1 MDDARRAGDVRA
13 MDTAIALALVLF
25 GGFGL
30 VKVAGHVRRWRGRRR
45 VGAAPLVRERRGVD
59 LRITLWRTRGWLGLE
74 PGRAHPARA
83 DLLLTADRFL
93 VASDLGVLADV
104 GPGAVAPLRSARCT
118 GPSRLVLEGDVPGVT
133 DAVGRWRMELVLEDA
148 PAWATTLTPFVTPD
162 DDGPRF
168 GSLG

>member
-1 MDDARRAGDVRA
+1 MDGGRGTGDVGF

-30 VKVAGHVRRWRGRRR
+30 VKVAGRVRRWRGRRR
-45 VGAAPLVRERRGVD
+45 LGPAPLVRERRGVD

-83 DLLLTADRFL
+83 DLLLAADRFV

-104 GPGAVAPLRSARCT
+104 TPGGPIPLRSARCT

-133 DAVGRWRMELVLEDA
+133 EAVGRWRMELVLDDA
-148 PAWATTLTPFVTPD
+148 PAWTGALARFVTPD
-162 DDGPRF
+162 ADGPRF